1 MMRMNQSRIAVY
13 VVTALSVIFGFVY
26 VADALVETDA
36 ERLEGLDARLAAA
49 HGDARVDELVHWAQ
63 GESVA
68 VVAQGQRDWIDDDA
82 SALRTAIDDAIPELA
97 SSAELVE
104 HEIELTG
111 RRGYLHLQMRGPEG
125 VSRATIALSLQ
136 GEPEEG
142 ARFALV
148 EVRRLRD

>member
-1 MMRMNQSRIAVY
+1 MSHSRIAVY
-13 VVTALSVIFGFVY
+13 VLTALSVVFGVVY

-36 ERLEGLDARLAAA
+36 ERLEGLNARLASV
-49 HGDARVDELVHWAQ
+49 HGAARVDELVLWAR

-68 VVAQGQRDWIDDDA
+68 VVANGQRDWIEDDD
-82 SALRTAIDDAIPELA
+82 SALRTAIVEALPELA
-97 SSAELVE
+97 ASGELTQHQV
-104 HEIELTG
+104 ELTG
-111 RRGYLHLQMRGPEG
+111 RRGYLHLQLRGDEG
-125 VSRATIALSLQ
+125 TSRATLALALQ

>member
-1 MMRMNQSRIAVY
+1 MNQTRIAVY
-13 VVTALSVIFGFVY
+13 VVTALSVIFGVVY

-36 ERLEGLDARLAAA
+36 ERLAALDARLASAR
-49 HGDARVDELVHWAQ
+49 GEARVEELVHWAS

-82 SALRTAIDDAIPELA
+82 SALRAAIDDALPELA
-97 SSAELVE
+97 SSELE
-104 HEIELTG
+104 HQTELTG
-111 RRGYLHLQMRGPEG
+111 RRGYVHLQMRGPEG
-125 VSRATIALSLQ
+125 VSRATLALSLQ
-136 GEPEEG
+136 GQPDEG